1 MGALACQ
8 RAAALLEV
16 WDERIAASRDQFVD
30 ELISRGFRLHD
41 APGDR
46 RLIGE
51 IAIPPNQDKVAVR
64 LALPEGWPY
73 RPTKVWPVA
82 RDQRLSWHQ
91 ESDGALCLF
100 SGSSAGL
107 PWADVDLLL
116 KKTKDWFVRATT
128 GWPDDEP
135 DLDLERYFESD
146 ASSALLVYDDVDRLI
161 GRLLRIA
168 KRGGGTVLEP
178 RVSGKGT
185 PQGKRFGWALDLGEL
200 PSPVRTWEEVLARA
214 GDSAR
219 HADTLVKQVESAVIL
234 LKYQRGTHTGVVALR
249 ASRDDGEVRL
259 KSIESASDSEHT
271 RRLRAGYD
279 ARSLARFDV
288 TVVGMGAIGS
298 VLADQLSRSGVGKLR
313 LIDNERLRPGNSIRH
328 LVGQEAVGE
337 RKARAVA
344 DRILAAAYVPQR
356 GVEPAVESIRSP
368 AQAAQAFEAA
378 DLVVDATGNPTTTSL
393 LASAADGLRQR
404 LLAVYLQRDGDIG
417 RVERY
422 PRLSNESPQ
431 PPASRGPREHRAL
444 RESGCGDPVSPAPP
458 SAALALAGLASLAA
472 ADLLL
477 ERPVPPST
485 TYVLRPQ
492 TDDPYQVRSILQ

>member
-1 MGALACQ
+1 MARSVFSRGAL
-8 RAAALLEV
+8 
-16 WDERIAASRDQFVD
+16 
-30 ELISRGFRLHD
+30 
-41 APGDR
+41 P
-46 RLIGE
+46 
-51 IAIPPNQDKVAVR
+51 
-64 LALPEGWPY
+64 
-73 RPTKVWPVA
+73 
-82 RDQRLSWHQ
+82 
-91 ESDGALCLF
+91 
-100 SGSSAGL
+100 GL
-107 PWADVDLLL
+107 PWANVDLLL
-116 KKTKDWFVRATT
+116 EKTTEWFVRATT

-135 DLDLERYFESD
+135 DLDLERYFESE
-146 ASSALLVYDDVDRLI
+146 ASSELLVYGDVDAADRQALQDCLKGGAVDSWSHARLWQ
-161 GRLLRIA
+161 
-168 KRGGGTVLEP
+168 TVH
-178 RVSGKGT
+178 RKA
-185 PQGKRFGWALDLGEL
+185 QRYGWALDLGDL
-200 PSPVRTWEEVLARA
+200 SSPVRNLE
-214 GDSAR
+214 GSAR
-219 HADTLVKQVESAVIL
+219 EGRRRCGRTSDTPCRKQVGSAVIL
-234 LKYQRGTHTGVVALR
+234 LKYQRGTYTGAAALR